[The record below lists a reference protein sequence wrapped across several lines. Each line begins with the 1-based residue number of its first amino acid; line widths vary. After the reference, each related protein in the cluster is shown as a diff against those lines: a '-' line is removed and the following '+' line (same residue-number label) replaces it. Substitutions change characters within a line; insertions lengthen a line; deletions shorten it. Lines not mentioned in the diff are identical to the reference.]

1 LSLSLNFRGHHNNS
15 NFRWSNLKYYGNHL
29 VVLLG
34 FRPSIASRLRE
45 YLLPKSGKTLSNLAE
60 ITTKL
65 PSTTT
70 TACYIIACDG
80 DTTTIF
86 EKDLATAQV
95 RSHTEFITATNHD
108 SSCES
113 DTTHPYHPSN
123 LAYQDPTGMSD
134 LIADSIDRK
143 ECVKNRWTNAVKKG
157 YWAMGEPVCVTVE
170 DVQKW
175 MVSYPTVNE
184 CTHYAVIMD
193 PKEGEIVWCRRW
205 KKPLKSRRVEL

>member
-15 NFRWSNLKYYGNHL
+15 ESRWANFKYYGNHL
-29 VVLLG
+29 AVLLG
-34 FRPSIASRLRE
+34 FRPSIASRLRG
-45 YLLPKSGKTLSNLAE
+45 YLLPKSGKKLPDIAE
-60 ITTKL
+60 IITKL

-70 TACYIIACDG
+70 TACYIITCDG

-95 RSHTEFITATNHD
+95 HSDTEFITATNHD

-113 DTTHPYHPSN
+113 DNTHPYHPSN
-123 LAYQDPTGMSD
+123 LAYQDPTGMGD

-143 ECVKNRWTNAVKKG
+143 ECVEKRWTDAVKKG

-193 PKEGEIVWCRRW
+193 PKEGVVVWCRRW